1 MNQRLINTFLVVLML
16 LIPAIVTGQESN
28 NNLFVFVGEK
38 IGVKPFSPTLPKGTI
53 LMDKAFKA
61 KYKVIKEVYGHFEH
75 DTIEFEAYDHYGS
88 PAFADYKHVL
98 LYVSQAE
105 EGKWYHQKYMYSD
118 VYQTKDGRWA
128 GPYQVN
134 DYNHEYNKDT
144 AIKPEKLPF
153 NEKVWYDVKGQP
165 RENLFTRFPK
175 PYYKIKGDKAYVVM
189 GNYIEEL
196 FQLKKTGVLKARGLF
211 GTEP

>member
-1 MNQRLINTFLVVLML
+1 MNQRLINTVLVVLIL
-16 LIPAIVTGQESN
+16 LIPAAVCGQESK

-38 IGVKPFSPTLPKGTI
+38 IDVKPFSPILPKGTI

-61 KYKVIKEVYGHFEH
+61 KYKVIKEVYGHLEQ

-88 PAFADYKHVL
+88 PAFAVYKHVL
-98 LYVSQAE
+98 LYVSQTE

-128 GPYQVN
+128 GPYQAN
-134 DYNHEYNKDT
+134 DYNHEYNKGT
-144 AIKPEKLPF
+144 TIKPEKLVF
-153 NEKVWYDVKGQP
+153 KERVSYEVKGQP
-165 RENLFTRFPK
+165 KGDLFTRFPK
-175 PYYKIKGDKAYVVM
+175 PYYKIKGDKAYVIM

-196 FQLKKTGVLKARGLF
+196 FLLKKDGVLKARGLF